1 MGAEGGARATCG
13 VEPRAKNAAG
23 AKITPRAEAFAS
35 SLRLTRFDEGED
47 IFTCASPVVSFPLA
61 SDSKRAFHAWKAGLA
76 RRSLHSGCRTVIRD
90 LIDKARR

>member
-47 IFTCASPVVSFPLA
+47 ISRCASPVVSLPLA
-61 SDSKRAFHAWKAGLA
+61 SDSKSAFHALESWPGKAKS
-76 RRSLHSGCRTVIRD
+76 SLRMSHSYSGPH
-90 LIDKARR
+90 